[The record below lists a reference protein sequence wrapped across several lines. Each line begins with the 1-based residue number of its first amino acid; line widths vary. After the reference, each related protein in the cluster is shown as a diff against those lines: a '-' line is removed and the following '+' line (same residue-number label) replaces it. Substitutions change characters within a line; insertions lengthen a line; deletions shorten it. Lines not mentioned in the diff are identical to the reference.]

1 MLKANEADASEMAE
15 VREATSIDNPVQLAA
30 VVETSGDEKTLVVK
44 MKIHPGYHIY
54 AVVSDKDPYIA
65 NTYDISVS
73 EGAALAGELQKPAG
87 RLLNST
93 GTVVYEGEQIF
104 RQKFRGGDNG
114 TVKFT
119 VTYQACDNHSCLMP
133 MSKTI
138 EARY

>member
-1 MLKANEADASEMAE
+1 MNIPQL
-15 VREATSIDNPVQLAA
+15 DN
-30 VVETSGDEKTLVVK
+30 T
-44 MKIHPGYHIY
+44 
-54 AVVSDKDPYIA
+54 YIA

-119 VTYQACDNHSCLMP
+119 VNFQACDNHSCLMP